1 LNYSETAGRL
11 PKKLLNE
18 FPEEIQALSNG
29 RPFLDVRSPS
39 EYEKGSIPNSINLP
53 ILDDAERDAVGK
65 AYKEQGRETA
75 KELGYSL
82 VSGNSRQS
90 RVDGWK
96 AYLKAEPTAHLIC
109 WRGGLRSKIAQDWL
123 TQSGIQTTR
132 MPGGY
137 KALRNALISTIE
149 SISIDNKRPFY
160 VIGGQTG
167 SKKTV
172 VVQALNNSIDL
183 EDLAH
188 HRGSAFGAFSQ
199 KQPTPINFENELAL
213 KLLTHQHNHIIV
225 EDESKTIGRLAI
237 PEALFA
243 KMKEAPIALV
253 KVPLAERVDHIH
265 KEYIKDPISS
275 GQSTKRLSEQY
286 LGALNRIQ
294 RRLGGARHS
303 SLTKQIK
310 DAFTD
315 GVDASHQEW
324 IETLLK
330 NYYDPMYDYQ
340 IKKKQSRIN
349 FVGSPA
355 EVTDYLRNRD

>member
-1 LNYSETAGRL
+1 MNYSEMAERL
-11 PKKLLNE
+11 PKKLRNE

-29 RPFLDVRSPS
+29 QPFLDVRSPS

-53 ILDDAERDAVGK
+53 ILEDTERDEVGK
-65 AYKEQGRETA
+65 AYKEHGNETA
-75 KELGYSL
+75 IEIGYSL
-82 VSGNSRQS
+82 VSGETRQS
-90 RVDGWK
+90 RVDAWK

-123 TQSGIQTTR
+123 TQSGIQTNR

-137 KALRNALISTIE
+137 KALRNTLIRSIE
-149 SISIDNKRPFY
+149 SICQDNTRPLY

-167 SKKTV
+167 SKKTIV
-172 VVQALNNSIDL
+172 VKALNNSIDL

-188 HRGSAFGAFSQ
+188 HRGSAFGAFFE

-213 KLLTHQHNHIIV
+213 KLLSHQHNHIIV

-253 KVPLAERVDHIH
+253 RVPLNERVDHIYH
-265 KEYIKDPISS
+265 EYIKDPILN
-275 GQSTKRLSEQY
+275 GQSAKQLSEQY

-303 SLTKQIK
+303 SLTKQIT
-310 DAFTD
+310 DAFTI
-315 GVDASHQEW
+315 GVDTSHQEW

-349 FVGSPA
+349 FVGSPE
-355 EVTDYLRNRD
+355 EVTDYLRSKD